1 MFPSNG
7 VRDAGDAARC
17 CTPGHA
23 IGQDEGFK
31 VPDGMPAMLPT
42 PSLRSAARPPFRMAT
57 RAAVLTGVV
66 LLGAC
71 AGMRADPPAGPSR
84 TADAGGPASPETWTR
99 LLPDLL
105 PAVQRCVRDAAPG
118 TVSVVTR
125 AWPMNH
131 GMAGVRLRDAQGRE
145 TDCTVDTAGS
155 RPATLR
161 WVPTG
166 SVPLPGADGP
176 RFHPGMDPPPGA
188 AGRLERVPDGQGGTA
203 GFLEHLN

>member
-1 MFPSNG
+1 MPSS
-7 VRDAGDAARC
+7 C
-17 CTPGHA
+17 
-23 IGQDEGFK
+23 
-31 VPDGMPAMLPT
+31 PT
-42 PSLRSAARPPFRMAT
+42 RSAVT
-57 RAAVLTGVV
+57 RTLLLPV
-66 LLGAC
+66 LLLAAC
-71 AGMRADPPAGPSR
+71 TGMEAPRPTTADPAGSG
-84 TADAGGPASPETWTR
+84 TPASPETWTR

-105 PAVQRCVRDAAPG
+105 PAVRRCVRDAAPG

-131 GMAGVRLRDAQGRE
+131 GMASVRLRDAQGRE
-145 TDCTVDTAGS
+145 TDCTVDMTGD